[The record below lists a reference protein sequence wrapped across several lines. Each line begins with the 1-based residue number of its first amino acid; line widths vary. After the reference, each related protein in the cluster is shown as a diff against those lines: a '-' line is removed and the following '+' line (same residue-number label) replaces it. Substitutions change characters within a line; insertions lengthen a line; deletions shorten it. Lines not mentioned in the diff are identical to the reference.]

1 MNYKILRLSDMG
13 SKVTKLILALFLG
26 LGQLGWAQETP
37 WRLEL
42 RGQVMGL
49 QNKPVSGANI
59 QVTKEPAGT
68 LVKVEVS
75 DFEGRFVV
83 QNLAVG
89 TYKVVITHFDFA
101 VYQSAVIPLEKNV
114 DLGVINLSE
123 RATTLK
129 EVDVVGKKPFIE
141 QQFDKTV
148 LNVENSITAAGN
160 TVLEVLEK
168 APGVNV
174 DQNDNISMRGRP
186 GVIVMIDGK
195 RVPMSGTELANM
207 LRGLSANSVE
217 KIDLITNP
225 SAKYEAAGNAGII
238 DIRLKKDK
246 RMGTNGT
253 LTSSFG
259 HGKYEKSNQGVQVN
273 HRGKK
278 INLFASYNY
287 VHRSELSKL
296 DIYREFFEGLTYI
309 GAYDQKNNFGFILNN
324 HSARVGM
331 DYYVSPKTIVG
342 VVVNGFANDINRTTD
357 NKAGVLDE
365 QHQPASSF
373 LTKAITG
380 TNRYNGSANLNLKHT
395 LDSLGREISAD
406 FDYISYKTTDIQDYT
421 TNYFNLQN
429 EPTRSP
435 YLLYGD
441 LDGDLIIQS
450 AKVDYTQPLK
460 GIKGK
465 LEAGLKSSSVKAD
478 NNLQFLDR
486 SNNGNVLDPSK
497 SNHFIYKENI
507 NAAYLNASKK
517 WSKAS
522 LQLGLRVENTIADG
536 KQLSDGQE
544 FNRNYTQ
551 LFPSAFV
558 GYTVNK
564 MHDLGLSL
572 SRRIDRPTYNQLNPF
587 KYFLDPST
595 YSTGNPFLKPQL
607 TYSVEFT
614 HTIKQKITTKYSYS
628 RTTDNII
635 SVLSPDPELDKV
647 VIQTDRNLAKYNYY
661 GINLSVPASIGNW
674 FNSVTNASFYYGLYQ
689 GNLANTNLRNGRPT
703 FNINSNNTFVLNKDW
718 TAEVTGEYQAREIY
732 GFLDI
737 KPIWFVTGGIQK
749 QLWQKKANVK
759 LNVTDAFYTNKV
771 RAITA
776 LTGYTER
783 FFQRRDS
790 RVATISFTYQFGQSQ
805 AAPARRRS
813 GGAEDEKRRA
823 G

>member
-1 MNYKILRLSDMG
+1 MG
-13 SKVTKLILALFLG
+13 SKFIKLILALSLS
-26 LGQLGWAQETP
+26 LGQIVWAQETP
-37 WRLEL
+37 LRLEL
-42 RGQVMGL
+42 RGQVKGL
-49 QNKPVSGANI
+49 QEKPVSGANI
-59 QVTKEPAGT
+59 QLTKEPGGT

-75 DFEGRFVV
+75 DFEGRFII
-83 QNLAVG
+83 QNLTAG
-89 TYKVVITHFDFA
+89 SYKVVATHYDFA
-101 VYQSAVIPLEKNV
+101 VYQSAALQLNKNT
-114 DLGVINLSE
+114 DLGIITLAE
-123 RATTLK
+123 RTTTLK
-129 EVDVVGKKPFIE
+129 EVAVVGKKPFIE

-148 LNVENSITAAGN
+148 LNVENSITAAGS
-160 TVLEVLEK
+160 TALEVLEK
-168 APGVNV
+168 APGVNI
-174 DQNDNISMRGRP
+174 DQNDNISMRGKP

-195 RVPMSGTELANM
+195 PVPMSGTELANM
-207 LRGLSANSVE
+207 LRGLSANAVE

-225 SAKYEAAGNAGII
+225 SAKYDAAGNAGII

-246 RMGTNGT
+246 RAGTNGT
-253 LTSSFG
+253 ITSSFG
-259 HGKYEKSNQGVQVN
+259 HGKYEKTNQGVQVN

-278 INLFASYNY
+278 INLFGSYNY
-287 VHRSELSKL
+287 VHRSEASKL
-296 DIYREFFEGLTYI
+296 DIYREFFEDQTYI
-309 GAYDQKNNFGFILNN
+309 GAYDQKNRFGFILNN
-324 HSARVGM
+324 HSARIGM

-342 VVVNGFANDINRTTD
+342 IVANGFANDINRTVD

-365 QHQPASSF
+365 IRQPASSF
-373 LTKAITG
+373 LTKATTG

-395 LDSLGREISAD
+395 LDSLGREITAD
-406 FDYISYKTTDIQDYT
+406 FDYISYQTTDIQDYT
-421 TNYFNLQN
+421 TNYYNLQS

-441 LDGDLIIQS
+441 LDGVLTIQS
-450 AKVDYTQPLK
+450 AKVDYTQPLT

-465 LEAGLKSSSVKAD
+465 LDAGLKSSLVKAD
-478 NNLQFLDR
+478 NDLQFFDR
-486 SNNGNVLDPSK
+486 SNNGNVLDPGK
-497 SNHFIYKENI
+497 SNHFIYQENI

-595 YSTGNPFLKPQL
+595 YSTGNPFLRPQL

-614 HTIKQKITTKYSYS
+614 HTYNQKITTKYSYS

-647 VIQTDRNLAKYNYY
+647 VVQTDRNLAKYNYY
-661 GINLSVPASIGNW
+661 GVNLSVPASIGNW
-674 FNSVTNASFYYGLYQ
+674 FNSVTNASFYYGLYR
-689 GNLANTNLRNGRPT
+689 GNLANTDLRNGRPT
-703 FNINSNNTFVLNKDW
+703 FNINSNNTFVLSKGW
-718 TAEVTGEYQAREIY
+718 TAELTGEYQAREIY

-737 KPIWFVTGGIQK
+737 KPIWFVAGGVQK

-759 LNVTDAFYTNKV
+759 LNVTDAFFTSKV
-771 RAITA
+771 RATTA

-783 FFQRRDS
+783 FYQRRDS
-790 RVATISFTYQFGQSQ
+790 RVATISFTYQFGKSQ
-805 AAPARRRS
+805 VAPSRRS